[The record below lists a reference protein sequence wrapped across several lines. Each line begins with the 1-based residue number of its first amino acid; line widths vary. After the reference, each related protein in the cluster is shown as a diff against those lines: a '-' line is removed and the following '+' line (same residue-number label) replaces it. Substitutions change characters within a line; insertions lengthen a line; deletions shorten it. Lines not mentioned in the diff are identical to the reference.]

1 MFWSPKCHRRH
12 GSPTDRN
19 PVAGVEQHVR
29 MNVPHGLEYRVSKI
43 ASGTTRTSGA
53 ISLANAKDS
62 HALPTAQVVDDM
74 TDTLSY
80 KS

>member
-1 MFWSPKCHRRH
+1 
-12 GSPTDRN
+12 
-19 PVAGVEQHVR
+19 

-53 ISLANAKDS
+53 ISLANTKDS